1 MTSAISVTNLL
12 LKELATSTA
21 PTPGGDQVGKL
32 YQQWS
37 TCEGAQRADNLSV
50 VVNEMFSV
58 IKIQQPDPNKT
69 QYFDVATGMRKE
81 AVTEERFE
89 EYVMGQ
95 AAERAAKALVL
106 LDIFGETGVIELQTA
121 YANHMEKILHEY
133 EDRPPF

>member
-21 PTPGGDQVGKL
+21 STPGGDQVGKL

-37 TCEGAQRADNLSV
+37 TCDGAQRADNLTV
-50 VVNEMFSV
+50 AVNEMFSV
-58 IKIQQPDPNKT
+58 IRIEQPDPKKPR
-69 QYFDVATGMRKE
+69 YLDVATDMRKH
-81 AVTEERFE
+81 AGSEERFE
-89 EYVMGQ
+89 EYVMTQ